1 MRKLIIAEKP
11 SVAREIAQIVGAYN
25 NEQGYIH
32 GNGYTVTWALGH
44 LVTLAMPDSYGAVG
58 FNRERLPIIP
68 TTFKLAIRQIKG
80 KNGYQSDPAAT
91 KQLAIIKALFD
102 RCDSI
107 IVATDAGREGELIFR
122 YIYNYLGCNKPF
134 ERLWISSLTERAIRE
149 GLDNLKDGSEF
160 DNLYLSAKAR
170 SEADWLIGINATQA
184 ITIAASEGTYSLGR
198 VQSPTLM
205 MIYNRY
211 TDNKA
216 FKSKL
221 YWRVNTEVWVDGR
234 KVTLLADE
242 KYESEDAAKSAVAN
256 IGNSVNI
263 KSIESKETVEQPPL
277 LHDLTSLQKEMNKR
291 YGFSA
296 DQTLVIAQKLY
307 ESKII
312 TYPRTGSC
320 YIPEDVAET
329 LEDLLHDL
337 QIIVTHNNTP
347 YELAQNPRCVND
359 SKVTDH
365 HALLLNEGFN
375 FDDLTQEESL
385 VAFSIGQRMVEAFS
399 PSCIKEITT
408 IKATA
413 GDIELQST
421 HTRVK
426 QLGWRAISGV
436 EDDEFGIDNLTP
448 YIDDD
453 LPIVATNI
461 LKKATTPKP
470 LHTEATLLAAMESAG
485 RDLEDEAERMAIRDS
500 GIGTPATRA
509 AIIETLFNRDYIRR
523 EGRNLVPTEKGE
535 AVCKV
540 IKDKQIGDAQ
550 MTGMWEAALL
560 TIERGELSCEEFSEG
575 IRVLTQQIT
584 RELLSSEIKH
594 RSNSNL
600 ICPKCGKSKMQIYE
614 KVAKCRDKECAYTI
628 FRNKSGKQLTERDI
642 TDLIESGE
650 TKLIK
655 GFVSKAGKNFCAKL
669 RLDKSLNVE
678 FDFADQKR

>member
-32 GNGYTVTWALGH
+32 GNGYTITWALGH

-80 KNGYQSDPAAT
+80 KNGYQADPAAT
-91 KQLAIIKALFD
+91 KQLAIIKTLLD

-122 YIYNYLGCNKPF
+122 YIYNYLGCNKTF

-211 TDNKA
+211 TENKA
-216 FKSKL
+216 FKSKP

-234 KVTLLADE
+234 KVTLLANE

-263 KSIESKETVEQPPL
+263 KSIESKETVEQQPL

-296 DQTLVIAQKLY
+296 DQTLAITQKLY
-307 ESKII
+307 ESKVI

-329 LEDLLHDL
+329 LENLLHDL
-337 QIIVTHNNTP
+337 QIILTHDNRS
-347 YELAQNPRCVND
+347 YDLADNPRCVND

-375 FDDLTQEESL
+375 FDDLTKEESL

-413 GDIELQST
+413 GEIELQST

-426 QLGWRAISGV
+426 QLGWRAIAGV

-448 YIDDD
+448 YIDDN

-461 LKKATTPKP
+461 LKKATSPKP
-470 LHTEATLLAAMESAG
+470 LHTEATLLQAMESAG

-584 RELLSSEIKH
+584 RELLESEIKH

-614 KVAKCRDKECAYTI
+614 KVAKCRDKECGYTI

-669 RLDKSLNVE
+669 KLDKSLNVE
-678 FDFADQKR
+678 FDFADSKR